1 VRAPQRGAGFFTYA
15 WQGRAGNRLSARA
28 HHGIGSAAAAS
39 ASARPWSSLRQGDC
53 RIVLTST
60 QPRLDVPALPLLFYF
75 YFDDLAVVLRGLE
88 EGGVATAHMGYPPH
102 ARGGEVRITDPDGNT
117 VLLGQLD
124 PSASQPAGQEPTSR
138 FSLLREAAAV
148 VRAGGGTST
157 GCQVVDLLQQPCPA
171 KADVKLADPDGGSLW
186 ACLRHADEILLT
198 VPTAFIANPSGAGL
212 SGYRSRRPLT
222 APRHPQPG

>member
-1 VRAPQRGAGFFTYA
+1 MAPAVQSMVAATYVRD
-15 WQGRAGNRLSARA
+15 
-28 HHGIGSAAAAS
+28 IAAS
-39 ASARPWSSLRQGDC
+39 RAFYELLGFREQLAGQAEISAWSSLRQGDC

-157 GCQVVDLLQQPCPA
+157 GCQVVDLLLQPCPA

-212 SGYRSRRPLT
+212 SGYRSRWPMT